1 MSGAESGAE
10 DETVKKPEAE
20 PVLSHPDYEFANKRY
35 RHKATGQFASKAD
48 VEKAIET
55 ARMAEHIKIRL
66 PTWNPAKPKLWF
78 RECENIFEVAKVE
91 KTAQRTRATLVLRE
105 LPAAIKNTLEQ
116 MIMDPKADTE
126 YEDLKEAVL
135 KQHQQSP
142 EEAWNE
148 FNNMSLGDQKPS
160 ALGQAMLALHPE
172 KCDMDA
178 TTGCPHKKW
187 HTQNAFKTKLPQ
199 SVRNGLVGTPLDV
212 TKPTEYLA
220 KADELMASAR
230 SKQMAAGKVHEVSK
244 DEEVDAVGTRGGG
257 KAGGNKQRATKTKD
271 VCWTHARYKRK
282 TWKCMEPTTCKFADQ
297 LAPKPESAKKEPKE

>member
-1 MSGAESGAE
+1 MS
-10 DETVKKPEAE
+10 DTETDTE

-172 KCDMDA
+172 KCDMDD

-187 HTQNAFKTKLPQ
+187 
-199 SVRNGLVGTPLDV
+199 
-212 TKPTEYLA
+212 
-220 KADELMASAR
+220 
-230 SKQMAAGKVHEVSK
+230 SKHY
-244 DEEVDAVGTRGGG
+244 GG
-257 KAGGNKQRATKTKD
+257 A
-271 VCWTHARYKRK
+271 
-282 TWKCMEPTTCKFADQ
+282 
-297 LAPKPESAKKEPKE
+297 